1 MVRKTY
7 LCFLLIV
14 LWAATACAAP
24 PQRIVS
30 VSPNLTEIL
39 YGLGVFDRVVG
50 VTDYCTYPPEAKS
63 RERVGG
69 WSTPNLERIVRLHP
83 DLVVLT
89 QAQAPILA
97 YNLKQL
103 GIHFLVTPS
112 QSVPDVF
119 SAINEVG
126 AAIGKQRE
134 AQALAVSTRAT
145 LDRVR
150 KRTSGRARPTV
161 IVAVDRSPGSLRDL
175 YVATQGS
182 YLADLV
188 EIAGG
193 HVVAPP
199 TASGYSQI
207 SKEKLII
214 LNADFVLELKPGAI
228 AGDAQRARSDWQELP
243 ALKAVR
249 NSRVYE
255 LTDDFIPHNSQLIA
269 RTVVLLAHILHPEIP
284 LRELEAQ

>member
-1 MVRKTY
+1 MLQKLH
-7 LCFLLIV
+7 LCFILILL
-14 LWAATACAAP
+14 WTAAAIAAP
-24 PQRIVS
+24 PQRIIS

-39 YGLGVFDRVVG
+39 YGLGIFDRVVG

-63 RERVGG
+63 RERIGG
-69 WSTPNLERIVRLHP
+69 YSTPNLERIVRLHP

-89 QAQAPILA
+89 QSQAPILA

-103 GIHFLVTPS
+103 GIRSLVTPS
-112 QSVPDVF
+112 QSVSDVF
-119 SAINEVG
+119 TAINQVG
-126 AAIGKQRE
+126 AAVGKPRE
-134 AQALAVSTRAT
+134 AQVLIASTRAT
-145 LDRVR
+145 LEKVR
-150 KRTSGRARPTV
+150 NRTSGRARPAV
-161 IVAVDRSPGSLRDL
+161 VLAVDRSPGSLRDL

-193 HVVAPP
+193 HVVAPA
-199 TASGYSQI
+199 TGSGYSKI
-207 SKEKLII
+207 SKETLVA
-214 LNADFVLELKPGAI
+214 LNVDIVLELKPGSLAR
-228 AGDAQRARSDWQELP
+228 DVERARSDWQELP

>member
-1 MVRKTY
+1 MLQKLH
-7 LCFLLIV
+7 LCFILILL
-14 LWAATACAAP
+14 WTADAIAAP
-24 PQRIVS
+24 PQRIIS

-39 YGLGVFDRVVG
+39 YGLGIFDRVVG

-63 RERVGG
+63 RERIGG
-69 WSTPNLERIVRLHP
+69 YSTPNLERIVRLHP

-89 QAQAPILA
+89 QSQAPILA

-103 GIHFLVTPS
+103 GIRSLVTPS
-112 QSVPDVF
+112 QSVSDVF
-119 SAINEVG
+119 TAINQVG
-126 AAIGKQRE
+126 AAVGRPRE
-134 AQALAVSTRAT
+134 AQALIASTQAT
-145 LDRVR
+145 LERVR
-150 KRTSGRARPTV
+150 KRTSGRARPAV
-161 IVAVDRSPGSLRDL
+161 VLAVDRSPGSLRDL
-175 YVATQGS
+175 YVATQRS

-199 TASGYSQI
+199 TGSGYSKI
-207 SKEKLII
+207 SKETLVA
-214 LNADFVLELKPGAI
+214 LNVDIVLELKPGSLAR
-228 AGDAQRARSDWQELP
+228 DVERARSDWQELP

-284 LRELEAQ
+284 LRDLEAQ

>member
-1 MVRKTY
+1 MIAT
-7 LCFLLIV
+7 
-14 LWAATACAAP
+14 WAATAIAAP
-24 PQRIVS
+24 PRRIVS

-50 VTDYCTYPPEAKS
+50 VTDFCTYPPETKT

-83 DLVVLT
+83 DMVVLT

-103 GIHFLVTPS
+103 GIRSLAAPG
-112 QSVPDVF
+112 QSVSDVF
-119 SAINEVG
+119 TAIDEVG
-126 AAIGKQRE
+126 KAVEKQPE
-134 AQALAVSTRAT
+134 AEALANSIRVA
-145 LDRVR
+145 LDKVR
-150 KRTSGRARPTV
+150 RRTSGTMRPTV
-161 IVAVDRSPGSLRDL
+161 VIAVDRSPGSLRDL
-175 YVATQGS
+175 LVATQGS

-193 HVVAPP
+193 HVVAPS

-207 SKEKLII
+207 SKETLVA
-214 LNADFVLELKPGAI
+214 LNADIVLELRPGSLAS
-228 AGDAQRARSDWQELP
+228 DAQRARSEWQELP
-243 ALKAVR
+243 SLKAVR

-255 LTDDFIPHNSQLIA
+255 LTEDFIPHNSQLIV
-269 RTVVLLAHILHPEIP
+269 RTVLLLARILHPEIP
-284 LRELEAQ
+284 PRELEAR

>member
-1 MVRKTY
+1 MQTLVGAPKPTCRQRWQGAERPARPNAENTSSEQPLFRVRRSAPAERGKR
-7 LCFLLIV
+7 V
-14 LWAATACAAP
+14 LRTTTSPRSRPAVRTEQAPVATRRPTRGDAAP

-126 AAIGKQRE
+126 AAM
-134 AQALAVSTRAT
+134 
-145 LDRVR
+145 
-150 KRTSGRARPTV
+150 
-161 IVAVDRSPGSLRDL
+161 
-175 YVATQGS
+175 
-182 YLADLV
+182 
-188 EIAGG
+188 
-193 HVVAPP
+193 
-199 TASGYSQI
+199 
-207 SKEKLII
+207 
-214 LNADFVLELKPGAI
+214 
-228 AGDAQRARSDWQELP
+228 
-243 ALKAVR
+243 
-249 NSRVYE
+249 
-255 LTDDFIPHNSQLIA
+255 LIA
-269 RTVVLLAHILHPEIP
+269 SMIRLFSSSENF
-284 LRELEAQ
+284 

>member
-1 MVRKTY
+1 MLRKSP
-7 LCFLLIV
+7 LWFLLIV
-14 LWAATACAAP
+14 LWAAFAIAAP

-39 YGLGVFDRVVG
+39 YGLGAFDRVVG

-89 QAQAPILA
+89 QAQAPILN

-103 GIHFLVTPS
+103 GIHSFVTPS
-112 QSVPDVF
+112 QSVSDVF

-126 AAIGKQRE
+126 AAVGKQRE
-134 AQALAVSTRAT
+134 AQALATSTSMT
-145 LDRVR
+145 LERVR
-150 KRTSGRARPTV
+150 RRTTSRARPTV

-199 TASGYSQI
+199 TPSGYSQI
-207 SKEKLII
+207 SKEKLIV
-214 LNADFVLELKPGAI
+214 LNADIILELKPSAR
-228 AGDAQRARSDWQELP
+228 ARDAQNARADWQQLP
-243 ALKAVR
+243 TLKAVR
-249 NSRVYE
+249 NAKVYE
-255 LTDDFIPHNSQLIA
+255 LTEDFIPHNSQLIA

>member
-1 MVRKTY
+1 
-7 LCFLLIV
+7 
-14 LWAATACAAP
+14 
-24 PQRIVS
+24 
-30 VSPNLTEIL
+30 
-39 YGLGVFDRVVG
+39 
-50 VTDYCTYPPEAKS
+50 
-63 RERVGG
+63 
-69 WSTPNLERIVRLHP
+69 
-83 DLVVLT
+83 
-89 QAQAPILA
+89 
-97 YNLKQL
+97 
-103 GIHFLVTPS
+103 
-112 QSVPDVF
+112 
-119 SAINEVG
+119 
-126 AAIGKQRE
+126 
-134 AQALAVSTRAT
+134 
-145 LDRVR
+145 VR

-284 LRELEAQ
+284 LRELGAQ

>member
-1 MVRKTY
+1 MLQKLH
-7 LCFLLIV
+7 LCFILILL
-14 LWAATACAAP
+14 WTAAAIAAP
-24 PQRIVS
+24 PQRIIS

-63 RERVGG
+63 RERIGG
-69 WSTPNLERIVRLHP
+69 YSTPNLERIVRLHP

-89 QAQAPILA
+89 QSQAPILA

-103 GIHFLVTPS
+103 GIRSLVTPS
-112 QSVPDVF
+112 QSVSDVF
-119 SAINEVG
+119 TAINQVG
-126 AAIGKQRE
+126 AAVGKPRE
-134 AQALAVSTRAT
+134 AQVLIASTRAT
-145 LDRVR
+145 LEKVR
-150 KRTSGRARPTV
+150 NRTSGRARPAV
-161 IVAVDRSPGSLRDL
+161 VLAVDRSPGSLRDL

-193 HVVAPP
+193 HVVAPA
-199 TASGYSQI
+199 TGSGYSKI
-207 SKEKLII
+207 SKETLVA
-214 LNADFVLELKPGAI
+214 LNVDIVLELKPGSLAR
-228 AGDAQRARSDWQELP
+228 DVERARSDWQELP

>member
-1 MVRKTY
+1 MHRRIHF
-7 LCFLLIV
+7 CFLLIL
-14 LWAATACAAP
+14 LWAATALAAP

-30 VSPNLTEIL
+30 VSPNVTEIL
-39 YGLGVFDRVVG
+39 YGVGAFDRVVG

-69 WSTPNLERIVRLHP
+69 WATPNLERIVRLHP

-89 QAQAPILA
+89 EGQQTTVAS
-97 YNLKQL
+97 NLKQL
-103 GIHFLVTPS
+103 GILTLTTPNQTVS
-112 QSVPDVF
+112 DVF
-119 SAINEVG
+119 TAINEVG
-126 AAIGKQRE
+126 VAVGRPRE
-134 AQALAVSTRAT
+134 AQALIASTQET

-150 KRTSGRARPTV
+150 RRTAGAARPTV

-199 TASGYSQI
+199 TPSGYSKI
-207 SKEKLII
+207 SKEKVVA
-214 LNADFVLELKPGAI
+214 LNADVVLELKTGAR
-228 AGDAQRARSDWQELP
+228 AEDAQRARSDWQELP
-243 ALKAVR
+243 ALNAVR
-249 NSRVYE
+249 NSRIYE
-255 LTDDFIPHNSQLIA
+255 LTEDFIPHNSQLIA
-269 RTVVLLAHILHPEIP
+269 QTVMLLAQILHPEIP
-284 LRELEAQ
+284 LHELEAQ

>member
-1 MVRKTY
+1 MLRK
-7 LCFLLIV
+7 LHLDFFLIL
-14 LWAATACAAP
+14 LWTAAAVAAP
-24 PQRIVS
+24 PQRIIS

-63 RERVGG
+63 RERIGG
-69 WSTPNLERIVRLHP
+69 YSTPNLERIVRLHP

-89 QAQAPILA
+89 QSQAPILA

-103 GIHFLVTPS
+103 GIRSLVTPS
-112 QSVPDVF
+112 QSVSDVF
-119 SAINEVG
+119 TAINQVG
-126 AAIGKQRE
+126 AAVGKPRE
-134 AQALAVSTRAT
+134 AQVLIASTRAT
-145 LDRVR
+145 LEKVR
-150 KRTSGRARPTV
+150 NRTSGRARPAV
-161 IVAVDRSPGSLRDL
+161 VLAVDRSPGSLRDL

-193 HVVAPP
+193 HVVAPA
-199 TASGYSQI
+199 TGSGYSKI
-207 SKEKLII
+207 SKETLVA
-214 LNADFVLELKPGAI
+214 LNVDIVLELKPGSLAR
-228 AGDAQRARSDWQELP
+228 DVERARSDWQELP

>member
-1 MVRKTY
+1 MFRKAY
-7 LCFLLIV
+7 LLCLLII
-14 LWAATACAAP
+14 LWAAFAGAAP
-24 PQRIVS
+24 PHRIVS

-50 VTDYCTYPPEAKS
+50 VTDYCTYPPEAKL

-89 QAQAPILA
+89 EAQAPILS

-103 GIHFLVTPS
+103 GIRSLVAPG
-112 QSVPDVF
+112 QSVSDVF

-126 AAIGKQRE
+126 AAVGKQHE
-134 AQALAVSTRAT
+134 AQILAASTRAT

-150 KRTSGRARPTV
+150 KQTSVRARPTV
-161 IVAVDRSPGSLRDL
+161 IVAVDRSPGSLRGL
-175 YVATQGS
+175 YVATRGS

-193 HVVAPP
+193 HVVVPP
-199 TASGYSQI
+199 TSSGYSQL
-207 SKEKLII
+207 SKEKLIT
-214 LNADFVLELKPGAI
+214 LDADFVLELRPGSSAK
-228 AGDAQRARSDWQELP
+228 DAQSARADWQQLP
-243 ALKAVR
+243 ALKVVR

-255 LTDDFIPHNSQLIA
+255 LTEDFIPHNSQLIA

-284 LRELEAQ
+284 LHELEAQ